1 MISAATWEEVTFN
14 PLKGEMLL
22 SVLLLPLLSL
32 LIYGLIV
39 YLLSTQ
45 LCVVSVTVAGM
56 ISHILRLLGV
66 RVAPSLI
73 EQLMIDN

>member
-1 MISAATWEEVTFN
+1 MISTATWEEVTFN

-22 SVLLLPLLSL
+22 SILLLPLLSL

-39 YLLSTQ
+39 YLLSQQ

-56 ISHILRLLGV
+56 ISPFLRLLGV
-66 RVAPSLI
+66 KSCI
-73 EQLMIDN
+73 ISN

>member
-1 MISAATWEEVTFN
+1 MISAATWKEVAFN
-14 PLKGEMLL
+14 PLKGQMLL
-22 SVLLLPLLSL
+22 SILLLPLLSL

-45 LCVVSVTVAGM
+45 LCIVSVTVAGM
-56 ISHILRLLGV
+56 ISPFLRLLGV